1 MLGAMQDWELRV
13 SGLIDHAAREHGDRE
28 IVSRWA
34 DGTETRT
41 NWGGIRRDALKMVQA
56 LRRLDIY
63 PGDRVATLAMNHA
76 RHLASWF
83 GATGAGCVLHT
94 INPRLFDDQLAY
106 IINHAE
112 DRVLIYDAAFQ
123 PIIDRL
129 RPVCPKVEHYVCF
142 DSGEHSPSFEDW
154 IGVEDGNAI
163 WTPGDERQ
171 PCMLCYTSG
180 TTGNPKGVLYSHRSN
195 LLHTLAMI
203 APACLAIEPRSCV
216 FPIVPMFH
224 ANNWGLPWACA
235 ATGAKMV
242 YSQVNAPEA
251 ICGLIERERVTHAAG
266 VPTVW
271 FSIFQ
276 YLDESG
282 RSMPPFRQALSGGA
296 AVPRSVV
303 ERLMRARVRVVQ
315 AWGMT
320 ETSPIATVTYET
332 PEWDDLSFEEQV
344 AVKGTQGRPVYGSE
358 VRVVS
363 LDEDAAELPRDGE
376 SSGAL
381 QVRGPWTV
389 KRYFNADEDAIGDAQ
404 WFDTGDVAAIQPDG
418 TVRLTDRTKD
428 VIKSGGEWISSVE
441 LENAAV
447 SHPDVLEAAAIGVPH
462 PKWGERP
469 LLLAVTRPGADVT
482 GEAIREFLRSRVA
495 TWWVPEAVEFVESLP
510 HTGTGKISKKDLRE
524 RYRDYQM
531 PE

>member
-13 SGLIDHAAREHGDRE
+13 SSLIDHAAREHGRRE
-28 IVSRWA
+28 IVTRWA
-34 DGTETRT
+34 DGGETRT
-41 NWGGIRRDALKMVQA
+41 DWRGVRRDALKMVQA

-76 RHLASWF
+76 RHLTAWF
-83 GATGAGCVLHT
+83 GATGGGCVLHT
-94 INPRLFDDQLAY
+94 INPRLFDDQLSY

-129 RPVCPKVEHYVCF
+129 RPVCPRVEHYICF
-142 DSGEHSPSFEDW
+142 DSNERCQSFEEW
-154 IGVEDGNAI
+154 IGAEDGNAR
-163 WTPGDERQ
+163 WTPGDEHQ

-195 LLHTLAMI
+195 LLHTLAMV

-224 ANNWGLPWACA
+224 ANNWGLPWCCA

-242 YSQVNAPEA
+242 YSQVNDAEA
-251 ICGLIERERVTHAAG
+251 ICGLLEREKVTHVAG

-271 FSIFQ
+271 FALFQ
-276 YLDESG
+276 HLDETG
-282 RSMPPFRQALSGGA
+282 RSMPAFRHALSGGS
-296 AVPRSVV
+296 AVPRMVV
-303 ERLMRARVRVVQ
+303 ERLMAHGVRVVQ

-320 ETSPIATVTYET
+320 ETSPVATVTYET
-332 PEWDDLSFEEQV
+332 PDWDELSFDEQV
-344 AVKGTQGRPVYGSE
+344 DRKSLQGRAVYGSQ

-363 LDEDAAELPRDGE
+363 LDDASVELPRDGV

-381 QVRGPWTV
+381 QVRGPWSV
-389 KRYFNADEDAIGDAQ
+389 KRYFNSEEDAVDEGQ
-404 WFDTGDVAAIQPDG
+404 WFDTGDVAAILPDG

-428 VIKSGGEWISSVE
+428 LIKSGGEWISSVE

-447 SHPDVLEAAAIGVPH
+447 GHPDVMEAAAIGISH
-462 PKWGERP
+462 PKWDERP
-469 LLLAVTRPGADVT
+469 LLVVVPRPGSDIA

-495 TWWVPEAVEFVESLP
+495 GWWVPDAVEFVKSLP
-510 HTGTGKISKKDLRE
+510 HTGTGKISKKDLRHQF
-524 RYRDYQM
+524 RDYRF
-531 PE
+531 PA